1 MPRLKLEVI
10 VDRLNPPRCRWIW
23 DQVISVIAS
32 TGCYVVA
39 HSLTYSLT
47 HSNSSLTTCSLNI
60 SHKSTS
66 SSLHS
71 SLLVLLY
78 CSVVA
83 RCSGRCRT
91 VTGQRSGT
99 LCSLT
104 HSLTHSLPHYLTTS
118 PTSLT
123 HPQLQWRKTK
133 LAPRISP
140 RHPLATRHCLTQSSR
155 PP

>member
-1 MPRLKLEVI
+1 MPRLKLEVL
-10 VDRLNPPRCRWIW
+10 VDRLNPPRRQWIW
-23 DQVISVIAS
+23 DQKVISVKGLVAS
-32 TGCYVVA
+32 TGCYVVT
-39 HSLTYSLT
+39 HSLTASLT
-47 HSNSSLTTCSLNI
+47 HSNSLTTCSLNI

-99 LCSLT
+99 LCTFT
-104 HSLTHSLPHYLTTS
+104 HSLTA
-118 PTSLT
+118 SLT
-123 HPQLQWRKTK
+123 HPPAHPQLQWRKTK

-140 RHPLATRHCLTQSSR
+140 CHPLATRHCLTQSSR